1 MAAAFVPLIATIA
14 PEIIN
19 LIAALTNKAAPIAEA
34 THGAA
39 TGPVKFTDVFNVVIT
54 ALNNAAIAGQ
64 ISKAL
69 PSDDI
74 VKIVIQAV
82 VSCMQLNG
90 LLGANSVSG
99 VPGTAATTISSV
111 TTANTT
117 AAQQFLNLKS
127 GQSVVISVA

>member
-1 MAAAFVPLIATIA
+1 MAAAIVPLITTIA

-39 TGPVKFTDVFNVVIT
+39 TGPVKFTDVFNSVVT
-54 ALNNAAIAGQ
+54 SLTNAAVAGQ
-64 ISKAL
+64 IPKTV

-74 VKIVIQAV
+74 VKVIIQAV

-90 LLGANSVSG
+90 LLGTGAISG
-99 VPGTAATTISSV
+99 LPGTTTSVTATTS
-111 TTANTT
+111 AL
-117 AAQQFLNLKS
+117 AQQFLNLKS
-127 GQSVVISVA
+127 GQSVVISVV